1 MGYTH
6 YFPGLKTN
14 EIFAEGVRD
23 IVAAAEEL
31 GIKVC
36 GADGYG
42 EPIVT
47 GDLIALN
54 GDAESG
60 LDYES
65 FVIDG
70 EDGFSF
76 CKTARRPYDA
86 VVTAILICAIVGEFD
101 GCEGIAT
108 DGGWDDWVSPGRH
121 DGTGESRPNGFEV
134 YERAFG
140 ERLTDA
146 EIARVKEV
154 ANL

>member
-31 GIKVC
+31 GIKVR

-42 EPIVT
+42 EPVIT
-47 GDLIALN
+47 GDIIALN
-54 GDAESG
+54 GDAEEN

-70 EDGFSF
+70 EDGFNF

-86 VVTAILICAIVGEFD
+86 VVTAILIWAIVGEF
-101 GCEGIAT
+101 EGHENIGT
-108 DGGWDDWVSPGRH
+108 DGSWDDWANPGRH
-121 DGTGESRPNGFEV
+121 DGTGERRPNGFDV
-134 YERAFG
+134 YEQAFG
-140 ERLTDA
+140 EKLTDA